1 MDRLAEK
8 FKGDHKLANYVKQE
22 KNRIDSKL
30 AHQKVLKRSYEKG
43 NRFGR
48 VDRGMSAFASATLQV
63 ARNVTAR
70 LTHPFSSAKKAAE
83 ERSKKLEGETKR
95 LKDLQKEAQKAS
107 SSQPPKSPVNKSPKK
122 KPETGKK
129 KPPEK
134 GKETGTVK
142 KKPPGTGKKKP
153 PEKGKGTGT
162 GKKKTE

>member
-1 MDRLAEK
+1 MSRLAFAREFVTSLSPVERNLAVKTREASKKIIEAERKKKREGKRKKAEEKIQNYEKEKNRLDRLAEK

-70 LTHPFSSAKKAAE
+70 LTHPFSCKKCC
-83 ERSKKLEGETKR
+83 RKR
-95 LKDLQKEAQKAS
+95 LKA
-107 SSQPPKSPVNKSPKK
+107 
-122 KPETGKK
+122 
-129 KPPEK
+129 
-134 GKETGTVK
+134 
-142 KKPPGTGKKKP
+142 
-153 PEKGKGTGT
+153 
-162 GKKKTE
+162 